1 MSDRTI
7 VIGGA
12 SGGWGDSPRAV
23 PQLLRERP
31 DYLMMDYL
39 AEVTMSLLARAR
51 QKDPE
56 LGYVP
61 DFVSYLGPCL
71 GDLRG
76 TKVITNAGGTNPR
89 NCRAALEVAC
99 REAGVDLRIAVV
111 EGDDVLPMVSGLQ
124 PPPTALEGLSP
135 DRLISANAYLGAWPI
150 AAALRAGA
158 DIVITGR
165 CADSALALAPLIA
178 EFSWQPDE
186 FDKLA
191 AGSLL
196 GHVIE
201 CGPHATGGI
210 FTDWAEVPEW
220 ENIGYPLAAC
230 RPDGTFEVYK
240 PAGTGGMVNCAVIA
254 EQILYEVGDPA
265 AYILPDVVAD
275 FTGVTLEQVGTDRVA
290 VRGAKGRPATPTYK
304 VSGTYQDGYRLVAFV
319 SIVGVDA
326 VKKAERTAQAL
337 ILRGQ
342 RFLEE
347 TGVAPFSAT
356 HVEVLGSE
364 ASYGSHARHRDTREV
379 ILRLVV
385 AHPDR
390 KALDLFGRE
399 ISSMGLGGAPGT
411 TGYIGG
417 RARAVP
423 TIRLKSWLIA
433 KSELPAPRVQVGEEP
448 WFEVELPA
456 YGGEVGAD
464 VPSAPAREGSRAMP
478 GEDAVAIPLSHIAR
492 ARSGDKGNDSNIAI
506 LARSADYFPL
516 LRDHLSAE
524 LVARHFA
531 EDIAGPVDRFE
542 APGLCGLNFLLH
554 EALGGGGISSMRID
568 PQGKAFGQRLLEL
581 ELPLPREAAVKL
593 GLTADATALPA
604 R

>member
-1 MSDRTI
+1 MTERKI

-61 DFVSYLGPCL
+61 DFVSFLAPYLGE
-71 GDLRG
+71 LRG

-89 NCRAALEVAC
+89 NCRAALERAC
-99 REAGVDLRIAVV
+99 RESGVDLKIAVV
-111 EGDDVLPMVSGLQ
+111 EGDDVLPLVAGLAQ
-124 PPPTALEGLSP
+124 PPEALEGLAP
-135 DRLISANAYLGAWPI
+135 ERLISANAYLGAWPI

-158 DIVITGR
+158 DVVITGR

-178 EFSWQPDE
+178 EFGWQPDE
-186 FDKLA
+186 YDKLA

-210 FTDWAEVPEW
+210 FTDWAEVPGW

-230 RPDGTFEVYK
+230 NADGTFEIYK

-265 AYILPDVVAD
+265 AYVLPDVIAD
-275 FTGVTLEQVGTDRVA
+275 FTRVTLEQIGPDRVA
-290 VRGAKGRPATPTYK
+290 VQGAKGHPATSTYK
-304 VSGTYQDGYRLVAFV
+304 VSGTYQDGFRLVAFV

-326 VKKAERTAQAL
+326 TAKAERTAEAL

-342 RFLEE
+342 RFFQES
-347 TGVAPFSAT
+347 GAGPFSAT
-356 HVEVLGSE
+356 HIEVLGSE
-364 ASYGSHARHRDTREV
+364 ASYGSHAKRRDTREV
-379 ILRLVV
+379 VLRLVL

-390 KALDLFGRE
+390 RALDLFGRE
-399 ISSMGLGGAPGT
+399 VSSMGLGGAPGT

-417 RARAVP
+417 RAKAVP
-423 TIRLKSWLIA
+423 TIRLRSWLIA
-433 KSELPAPRVQVGEEP
+433 KSELPPSHVQLNDEP
-448 WFEVELPA
+448 WFQVQLPVSDEADPVEGVTPA
-456 YGGEVGAD
+456 IA
-464 VPSAPAREGSRAMP
+464 APAAQAS
-478 GEDAVAIPLSHIAR
+478 EDTVGIPLLRLAH
-492 ARSGDKGNDSNIAI
+492 ARSGDKGNASNIAI
-506 LARSADYFPL
+506 IARREDYFPL
-516 LRDHLSAE
+516 LREFLTPS
-524 LVARHFA
+524 LVAKHFS
-531 EDIAGPVDRFE
+531 EDVAGAVERFE
-542 APGLCGLNFLLH
+542 APGLHGLNFLLH
-554 EALGGGGISSMRID
+554 EALGGGGMSSMRID
-568 PQGKAFGQRLLEL
+568 PQGKAFGQRLLEM
-581 ELPLPREAAVKL
+581 ELPLPRAVAEKL
-593 GLTADATALPA
+593 GLAASLPA
-604 R
+604 

>member
-1 MSDRTI
+1 MSERKV

-61 DFVSYLGPCL
+61 DFISFLGPYLGE
-71 GDLRG
+71 LRG

-89 NCRAALEVAC
+89 NCRAALERAC
-99 REAGVDLRIAVV
+99 RESGVDLKIAVV
-111 EGDDVLPMVSGLQ
+111 EGDDVLPLVAGVPQPSG
-124 PPPTALEGLSP
+124 G
-135 DRLISANAYLGAWPI
+135 LISANAYLGAWPI

-165 CADSALALAPLIA
+165 CADSALALGPLIA
-178 EFSWQPDE
+178 EFDWQPDE

-210 FTDWAEVPEW
+210 FTDWTQVPGW
-220 ENIGYPLAAC
+220 EDIGYPLAAC
-230 RPDGTFEVYK
+230 SADGTFEVYK

-265 AYILPDVVAD
+265 AYVLPDVIAD
-275 FTGVTLEQVGTDRVA
+275 FTQVTLEQAGPDRVA
-290 VRGAKGRPATPTYK
+290 VRGAKGRPATSSYK
-304 VSGTYQDGYRLVAFV
+304 VSGTYQDGFRLVAFV

-326 VKKAERTAQAL
+326 VAKAQRTAEAL
-337 ILRGQ
+337 ILRGE
-342 RFLEE
+342 RFFRE
-347 TGVAPFSAT
+347 TGAAPFSAT

-364 ASYGSHARHRDTREV
+364 ASYGSKAKRRDTREV
-379 ILRLVV
+379 VLRLVL

-390 KALDLFGRE
+390 RALDLFARE

-433 KSELPAPRVQVGEEP
+433 KSEMPPPQIQIGDEPSFVVQLPL
-448 WFEVELPA
+448 FDEVSPVESATPSA
-456 YGGEVGAD
+456 DARATEMGAD
-464 VPSAPAREGSRAMP
+464 SVS
-478 GEDAVAIPLSHIAR
+478 IPLNRIAH

-506 LARSADYFPL
+506 LARREDYFPL
-516 LRDHLSAE
+516 LREFLSPE

-531 EDIAGPVDRFE
+531 EDITGAVERFE
-542 APGLCGLNFLLH
+542 APGLHGLNFLLH
-554 EALGGGGISSMRID
+554 DALGGGGMSSMRID
-568 PQGKAFGQRLLEL
+568 PQGKAFGQRLLEM
-581 ELPLPREAAVKL
+581 ELPVPRDVAEKL
-593 GLTADATALPA
+593 GLAVAASS
-604 R
+604 